1 MRYFV
6 LAFLL
11 LFTGCVNKNFTLK
24 DLSLSQNASNYLANS
39 QNGSNN
45 SNSGDNIDPQALR
58 ESLKE
63 SYLKAWYSPWQD
75 MEVKRNKKEVF
86 WILKEMNRSTGYG
99 EDLKPNAKAFNDALI
114 KSMDIVHYPSAKIK
128 AVVVRDSD
136 VRAVPTNK
144 PYYRSQ
150 KGYPFDRYQNSLIF
164 QGTPVL
170 ITHFNTDK
178 TYAHIQS
185 SFVYGWIKVSDLAY
199 MRDKD
204 IKFLTQLKNYVMPIR
219 DKIPLYT
226 EYGNFYTQ
234 ARVGE
239 LFPIIP
245 KDQNPPKREKQGE
258 QKKQKKQEKES
269 LKVYG
274 FLKDSQGYATLQSVI
289 LNEKDFFVFPKAFNG
304 ENMAYFINTMLGQKY
319 GWGGTLGN
327 RDCSAFTRDS
337 FANFGILLPRNS
349 YAQSRYANNYVDLS
363 SMKAKEKEDYILK
376 NATPFGTLLY
386 LKGHIM
392 LYLGERDHQAIVAHS
407 IWSLQTQKH
416 FKTLIHNIGGVVIT
430 SLWLAREHN
439 GAFSKKKLLIDRVLG
454 MSDLKD
460 LMFKT
465 SSPLNA
471 N

>member
-1 MRYFV
+1 MRYFLV
-6 LAFLL
+6 VFLF
-11 LFTGCVNKNFTLK
+11 LFVGCMKKDFTLK
-24 DLSLSQNASNYLANS
+24 DLSLPQEASSYLASS
-39 QNGSNN
+39 QNGSHNN
-45 SNSGDNIDPQALR
+45 QSIDPQALR
-58 ESLKE
+58 ENLKE
-63 SYLKAWYSPWQD
+63 SYLKAWYSPWLD
-75 MEVKRNKKEVF
+75 MKVKSNKKEVF
-86 WILKEMNRSTGYG
+86 WILKEMNKSTGYG
-99 EDLKPNAKAFNDALI
+99 EDLKPNAKAFNDELI
-114 KSMDIVHYPSAKIK
+114 KSMDVERYPSAKIR

-144 PYYRSQ
+144 PFYLSP

-170 ITHFNTDK
+170 VTHFNTDK

-204 IKFLTQLKNYVMPIR
+204 IELLTHLKDYVMPIK

-226 EYGNFYTQ
+226 DYGGFYTN

-239 LFPIIP
+239 LFALIP
-245 KDQNPPKREKQGE
+245 QSQNASQNP
-258 QKKQKKQEKES
+258 QKKE
-269 LKVYG
+269 LKAYG
-274 FLKDSQGYATLQSVI
+274 FLRDAKGYAILQSVI
-289 LNEKDFFVFPKAFNG
+289 LEEKDFFVFPKAFNS
-304 ENMAYFINTMLGQKY
+304 ENMAYFIDTMLGQKY
-319 GWGGTLGN
+319 GWGGLLGN

-376 NATPFGTLLY
+376 NATPFGTLIY

-392 LYLGERDHQAIVAHS
+392 LYLGAYNHQAIVAHS
-407 IWSLQTQKH
+407 IWSVQTQKH
-416 FKTLIHNIGGVVIT
+416 FKTLSHKIGGVVIT
-430 SLWLAREHN
+430 SLWLAEEHN

-460 LMFKT
+460 FVNKT

>member
-1 MRYFV
+1 MRYFLV
-6 LAFLL
+6 VFLF
-11 LFTGCVNKNFTLK
+11 LFVGCTKKDFTLK
-24 DLSLSQNASNYLANS
+24 DLSLPQEASSYLASS
-39 QNGSNN
+39 QNGSN
-45 SNSGDNIDPQALR
+45 NIDPQALR
-58 ESLKE
+58 EKLKE
-63 SYLKAWYSPWQD
+63 SYLKAWYSPWLD
-75 MEVKRNKKEVF
+75 MKVKSNKKEVF
-86 WILKEMNRSTGYG
+86 WILKEMNKSTGYG
-99 EDLKPNAKAFNDALI
+99 EDLKPNAKAFNDGLI
-114 KSMDIVHYPSAKIK
+114 KSMDIAHYPSAKIK

-144 PYYRSQ
+144 PYYLSQ

-170 ITHFNTDK
+170 ITHFNLDK

-185 SFVYGWIKVSDLAY
+185 SFVYGWIKVSNLAY

-204 IKFLTQLKNYVMPIR
+204 IELLTKLKNYVMPIK

-226 EYGNFYTQ
+226 DYGGFYTN

-239 LFPIIP
+239 LFALIP
-245 KDQNPPKREKQGE
+245 QSQKTPQKS
-258 QKKQKKQEKES
+258 QKKE
-269 LKVYG
+269 LKAYG
-274 FLKDSQGYATLQSVI
+274 FLRDAKGYATLQSVI
-289 LNEKDFFVFPKAFNG
+289 LEEKDFFVFPKAFNS
-304 ENMAYFINTMLGQKY
+304 ENMAYFIDTMLGQKY
-319 GWGGTLGN
+319 GWGGLLGN

-376 NATPFGTLLY
+376 NATPFGTLIY

-392 LYLGERDHQAIVAHS
+392 LYLGTHNHQAIVAHS
-407 IWSLQTQKH
+407 IWSVQTQKH
-416 FKTLIHNIGGVVIT
+416 FKTLSHKIGGVVIT
-430 SLWLAREHN
+430 SLWLAEEHN

-460 LMFKT
+460 FVNKT

>member
-1 MRYFV
+1 MRYFLV
-6 LAFLL
+6 VFLF
-11 LFTGCVNKNFTLK
+11 LFVGCMKKDFTLK
-24 DLSLSQNASNYLANS
+24 DLSLPQEASSYLASS

-45 SNSGDNIDPQALR
+45 NQSIDPQALR
-58 ESLKE
+58 ENLKE
-63 SYLKAWYSPWQD
+63 SYLKAWYSPWLD
-75 MEVKRNKKEVF
+75 AKVKSNKKEVF
-86 WILKEMNRSTGYG
+86 WILKEMNKSTGYG
-99 EDLKPNAKAFNDALI
+99 EDLKPNAKAFNDELI
-114 KSMDIVHYPSAKIK
+114 KSMDIEHYPSAKIR

-144 PYYRSQ
+144 PFYLSP

-170 ITHFNTDK
+170 ITHFNLDK

-199 MRDKD
+199 MHDKD
-204 IKFLTQLKNYVMPIR
+204 IELLTKLKNYVMPIK

-226 EYGNFYTQ
+226 DYGDFYTD

-239 LFPIIP
+239 LFALIP
-245 KDQNPPKREKQGE
+245 QSQNTPQKP
-258 QKKQKKQEKES
+258 QKKE
-269 LKVYG
+269 LKAYS
-274 FLKDSQGYATLQSVI
+274 FLRDAKGYATLQSVI
-289 LNEKDFFVFPKAFNG
+289 LDEKDFFVFPKAFNS
-304 ENMAYFINTMLGQKY
+304 ENMAYFIDTMLGQKY
-319 GWGGTLGN
+319 GWGGLLGN

-363 SMKAKEKEDYILK
+363 SMKAKEKEDYIIK
-376 NATPFGTLLY
+376 NATPFGTLIY

-392 LYLGERDHQAIVAHS
+392 LYLGTHNHQAIVAHS
-407 IWSLQTQKH
+407 IWSVQTQKH
-416 FKTLIHNIGGVVIT
+416 FKTLSHKIGGVVIT
-430 SLWLAREHN
+430 SLWLAEEHN

-460 LMFKT
+460 FVHKT

>member
-1 MRYFV
+1 MRYFLIV
-6 LAFLL
+6 FLF
-11 LFTGCVNKNFTLK
+11 LFVGCMKKDFTLK
-24 DLSLSQNASNYLANS
+24 DLSLPQEASSYLANS
-39 QNGSNN
+39 QNDSHNN
-45 SNSGDNIDPQALR
+45 QNIDPQALR
-58 ESLKE
+58 ENLKE
-63 SYLKAWYSPWQD
+63 SYLKAWYSPWLD
-75 MEVKRNKKEVF
+75 AKIKSNKKEVF
-86 WILKEMNRSTGYG
+86 WILKEMNKSTGYG
-99 EDLKPNAKAFNDALI
+99 EDLKPNAKAFNDELI
-114 KSMDIVHYPSAKIK
+114 KSMDIEHYPSAKIK

-144 PYYRSQ
+144 PYYLSQ

-170 ITHFNTDK
+170 ITHFNLDK

-204 IKFLTQLKNYVMPIR
+204 IELLTKLKNYVMPIK

-226 EYGNFYTQ
+226 DYGDFYTN

-239 LFPIIP
+239 LFALIP
-245 KDQNPPKREKQGE
+245 QSQNASQNP
-258 QKKQKKQEKES
+258 QKKE
-269 LKVYG
+269 LKAYG
-274 FLKDSQGYATLQSVI
+274 FLRDAKGYAALQSVI
-289 LNEKDFFVFPKAFNG
+289 LDEKDFFVFPKAFNS
-304 ENMAYFINTMLGQKY
+304 ENMAYFIDTMLGQKY
-319 GWGGTLGN
+319 GWGGLLGN

-376 NATPFGTLLY
+376 NATPFGTLIY

-392 LYLGERDHQAIVAHS
+392 LYLGAYNHQAIVAHS
-407 IWSLQTQKH
+407 IWSVQTQKH
-416 FKTLIHNIGGVVIT
+416 FKTLSHKIGGVVIT
-430 SLWLAREHN
+430 SLWLAEEHN

-460 LMFKT
+460 FVNKT

>member
-1 MRYFV
+1 M
-6 LAFLL
+6 
-11 LFTGCVNKNFTLK
+11 KKDFTLK
-24 DLSLSQNASNYLANS
+24 DLSLPQEASSYLASSQNSS
-39 QNGSNN
+39 HNN
-45 SNSGDNIDPQALR
+45 SIDPQALR
-58 ESLKE
+58 ENLKE
-63 SYLKAWYSPWQD
+63 SYLKAWYSPWLD
-75 MEVKRNKKEVF
+75 AKVKSNKKEVF
-86 WILKEMNRSTGYG
+86 WILKEMNKSTGYG
-99 EDLKPNAKAFNDALI
+99 EDLKPNAKAFNDELI
-114 KSMDIVHYPSAKIK
+114 KSMDIEHYPSAKIK

-144 PYYRSQ
+144 PYYLSQ

-204 IKFLTQLKNYVMPIR
+204 IELLTKIKNYVMPIK

-226 EYGNFYTQ
+226 DYGDFYTD

-239 LFPIIP
+239 LFALIP
-245 KDQNPPKREKQGE
+245 QSQNASQNP
-258 QKKQKKQEKES
+258 QKKE
-269 LKVYG
+269 LKAYG
-274 FLKDSQGYATLQSVI
+274 FLRDAKGYATLQSVI
-289 LNEKDFFVFPKAFNG
+289 LNEKDFFVFPKAFTS
-304 ENMAYFINTMLGQKY
+304 ENMAYFIDTMLGQKY
-319 GWGGTLGN
+319 GWGGLLGN

-363 SMKAKEKEDYILK
+363 SMKAKEKEDYIIK
-376 NATPFGTLLY
+376 NATPFGTLIY

-392 LYLGERDHQAIVAHS
+392 LYLGAYNHQAIVAHS
-407 IWSLQTQKH
+407 IWSVQTQKH
-416 FKTLIHNIGGVVIT
+416 FKTLSHKIGGVVIT
-430 SLWLAREHN
+430 SLWLAEEHN

-460 LMFKT
+460 FVHKT

>member
-1 MRYFV
+1 MRYFLV
-6 LAFLL
+6 VFLF
-11 LFTGCVNKNFTLK
+11 LFVGCMKKDFTLK
-24 DLSLSQNASNYLANS
+24 DLSLPQEASSYLASS
-39 QNGSNN
+39 QNGNHNN
-45 SNSGDNIDPQALR
+45 QSIDPQALR
-58 ESLKE
+58 ENLKE
-63 SYLKAWYSPWQD
+63 SYLKAWYSPWLD
-75 MEVKRNKKEVF
+75 AKVKSNKKEVF
-86 WILKEMNRSTGYG
+86 WILKEMNKSTGYG
-99 EDLKPNAKAFNDALI
+99 EDLKPNAKAFNDELI
-114 KSMDIVHYPSAKIK
+114 KSMDIAHYPSAKIK

-144 PYYRSQ
+144 PYYLSP

-170 ITHFNTDK
+170 ITHFNLDK

-199 MRDKD
+199 MRDKE
-204 IKFLTQLKNYVMPIR
+204 IELLTKLKNYVMPIR

-226 EYGNFYTQ
+226 DYGDFYTN

-239 LFPIIP
+239 LFALIP
-245 KDQNPPKREKQGE
+245 QSQNASQKP
-258 QKKQKKQEKES
+258 QKKE
-269 LKVYG
+269 LKAYG
-274 FLKDSQGYATLQSVI
+274 FLRDAKGYAALQSVI
-289 LNEKDFFVFPKAFNG
+289 LDEKDFFVFPKAFNS
-304 ENMAYFINTMLGQKY
+304 ENMAYFIDTMLGQKY
-319 GWGGTLGN
+319 GWGGLLGN

-376 NATPFGTLLY
+376 NATPFGTLIY

-392 LYLGERDHQAIVAHS
+392 LYLGERNHQAIVAHS
-407 IWSLQTQKH
+407 IWSVQTQKH
-416 FKTLIHNIGGVVIT
+416 FKTLSHKIGGVVIT
-430 SLWLAREHN
+430 SLWLAEEHN

-460 LMFKT
+460 FANKT

>member
-1 MRYFV
+1 MRYFLV
-6 LAFLL
+6 VFLF
-11 LFTGCVNKNFTLK
+11 LFVGCTKKDFTLK
-24 DLSLSQNASNYLANS
+24 DLSLPQEASSYLASS
-39 QNGSNN
+39 QNGSHNN
-45 SNSGDNIDPQALR
+45 QSIDPQALR
-58 ESLKE
+58 ENLKE
-63 SYLKAWYSPWQD
+63 SYLKAWYSPWLD
-75 MEVKRNKKEVF
+75 AKVKSNKKEVF
-86 WILKEMNRSTGYG
+86 WILKEMNKSTGYG
-99 EDLKPNAKAFNDALI
+99 EDLKPNAKAFNDELI
-114 KSMDIVHYPSAKIK
+114 KSMDIERYPSAKIK

-144 PYYRSQ
+144 PYYLSP

-164 QGTPVL
+164 QGTPIL
-170 ITHFNTDK
+170 ITHFNLDK

-204 IKFLTQLKNYVMPIR
+204 IELLTHLKNYVMPIK

-226 EYGNFYTQ
+226 EYGDFYTN

-239 LFPIIP
+239 LFALIP
-245 KDQNPPKREKQGE
+245 QSQNASQNP
-258 QKKQKKQEKES
+258 QKKE
-269 LKVYG
+269 LKAYG
-274 FLKDSQGYATLQSVI
+274 FLRDAKGYADLQSVI
-289 LNEKDFFVFPKAFNG
+289 LEEKDFFVFPKAFNS
-304 ENMAYFINTMLGQKY
+304 ENMAYFIDTMLGQKY
-319 GWGGTLGN
+319 GWGGLLGN

-376 NATPFGTLLY
+376 NATPFGTLIY

-392 LYLGERDHQAIVAHS
+392 LYLGAYNHQAIVAHS
-407 IWSLQTQKH
+407 IWSVQTQKH
-416 FKTLIHNIGGVVIT
+416 FKTLSHKIGGVVIT
-430 SLWLAREHN
+430 SLWLAEEHN

-460 LMFKT
+460 FAHKT

>member
-1 MRYFV
+1 MRYFLIV
-6 LAFLL
+6 FLF
-11 LFTGCVNKNFTLK
+11 LFVGCMKKDFTLK
-24 DLSLSQNASNYLANS
+24 DLSLPQEASSYLASS
-39 QNGSNN
+39 QNGSHNN
-45 SNSGDNIDPQALR
+45 QSIDPQALR
-58 ESLKE
+58 ENLKE
-63 SYLKAWYSPWQD
+63 SYLKAWYSPWLD
-75 MEVKRNKKEVF
+75 AKIKNNKKEVF
-86 WILKEMNRSTGYG
+86 WILKEMNKSTGYG
-99 EDLKPNAKAFNDALI
+99 EDLKPNAKAFNDELI
-114 KSMDIVHYPSAKIK
+114 KSMDIEHYPSAKIK

-136 VRAVPTNK
+136 IRAVPTNK
-144 PYYRSQ
+144 PYYLSP

-170 ITHFNTDK
+170 ITHFNIDK

-204 IKFLTQLKNYVMPIR
+204 IELLTHLKNYVMPIK

-226 EYGNFYTQ
+226 DYGGFYTN

-239 LFPIIP
+239 LFALIP
-245 KDQNPPKREKQGE
+245 QSQNASQKP
-258 QKKQKKQEKES
+258 QKKE
-269 LKVYG
+269 LKAYG
-274 FLKDSQGYATLQSVI
+274 FLRDAKGYAILQSVI
-289 LNEKDFFVFPKAFNG
+289 LEEKDFFVFPKAFNS
-304 ENMAYFINTMLGQKY
+304 ENMAYFIDTMLGQKY
-319 GWGGTLGN
+319 GWGGLLGN

-376 NATPFGTLLY
+376 NATPFGTLIY

-392 LYLGERDHQAIVAHS
+392 LYLGAHNHQAIVAHS
-407 IWSLQTQKH
+407 IWSVQTQKH
-416 FKTLIHNIGGVVIT
+416 FKTLSHKIGGVVIT
-430 SLWLAREHN
+430 SLWLAEEHN

-460 LMFKT
+460 LVNKT

>member
-1 MRYFV
+1 MRYFLV
-6 LAFLL
+6 VFLF
-11 LFTGCVNKNFTLK
+11 LFVGCMKKDFTLK
-24 DLSLSQNASNYLANS
+24 DLSLPQEASSYLASS
-39 QNGSNN
+39 QNGSHNN
-45 SNSGDNIDPQALR
+45 QSIDPQALR
-58 ESLKE
+58 ENLKE
-63 SYLKAWYSPWQD
+63 SYLKAWYSPWLD
-75 MEVKRNKKEVF
+75 AKVKSNKKEVF
-86 WILKEMNRSTGYG
+86 WILKEMNKSTGYG
-99 EDLKPNAKAFNDALI
+99 EDLKPNAKAFNDELI
-114 KSMDIVHYPSAKIK
+114 KSMDIERYPSAKIK
-128 AVVVRDSD
+128 AVVVRNSD

-144 PYYRSQ
+144 PYYLSQ

-199 MRDKD
+199 MHDKD
-204 IKFLTQLKNYVMPIR
+204 IELLTKIKNYVMPIK

-226 EYGNFYTQ
+226 DYGDFYTD

-239 LFPIIP
+239 LFALIP
-245 KDQNPPKREKQGE
+245 QSQNASQNP
-258 QKKQKKQEKES
+258 QKKE
-269 LKVYG
+269 LKAYG
-274 FLKDSQGYATLQSVI
+274 FLKDAKGYATLQSVI
-289 LNEKDFFVFPKAFNG
+289 LNEKDFFVFPKAFTS
-304 ENMAYFINTMLGQKY
+304 ENMAYFIDTMLGQKY
-319 GWGGTLGN
+319 GWGGLLGN

-376 NATPFGTLLY
+376 NATPFGTLIY

-392 LYLGERDHQAIVAHS
+392 LYLGERNHQAIVAHS
-407 IWSLQTQKH
+407 IWSVQTQKH
-416 FKTLIHNIGGVVIT
+416 FKTLSHKIGGVVIT
-430 SLWLAREHN
+430 SLWLAEEHN
-439 GAFSKKKLLIDRVLG
+439 GVFSKKKLLIDRVLG

-460 LMFKT
+460 FVHKT

>member
-1 MRYFV
+1 M
-6 LAFLL
+6 
-11 LFTGCVNKNFTLK
+11 KKDFTLK
-24 DLSLSQNASNYLANS
+24 DLSLPQEASSYLAS
-39 QNGSNN
+39 PQNGSN
-45 SNSGDNIDPQALR
+45 NIDPQALR
-58 ESLKE
+58 EKLKE
-63 SYLKAWYSPWQD
+63 SYLKAWYSPWLD
-75 MEVKRNKKEVF
+75 MKVKSNKKEVF
-86 WILKEMNRSTGYG
+86 WILKEMNKSTGYG
-99 EDLKPNAKAFNDALI
+99 EDLKPNAKAFNDELI
-114 KSMDIVHYPSAKIK
+114 KSMDIEHYPSVKIK
-128 AVVVRDSD
+128 AVVARDSD

-144 PYYRSQ
+144 PFYLSP

-204 IKFLTQLKNYVMPIR
+204 IELLTHLKDYVMPIK

-226 EYGNFYTQ
+226 DYGGFYTN

-239 LFPIIP
+239 LFALIP
-245 KDQNPPKREKQGE
+245 QSQTTPQKPPK
-258 QKKQKKQEKES
+258 KE
-269 LKVYG
+269 LKAYG
-274 FLKDSQGYATLQSVI
+274 FLRDSKGYATLQSVI
-289 LNEKDFFVFPKAFNG
+289 LEEKDFFVFPKAFNS
-304 ENMAYFINTMLGQKY
+304 ENTAYFIDTMLGQKY
-319 GWGGTLGN
+319 GWGGLLGN

-363 SMKAKEKEDYILK
+363 PMKAKEKEDYILK
-376 NATPFGTLLY
+376 NATPFGTLIY

-392 LYLGERDHQAIVAHS
+392 LYLGAYNHQAIVAHS
-407 IWSLQTQKH
+407 IWSVQTQKH
-416 FKTLIHNIGGVVIT
+416 FKTLSHKIGGVVIT
-430 SLWLAREHN
+430 SLWLAEEHN

-460 LMFKT
+460 FVNKT

>member
-1 MRYFV
+1 MRYFLV
-6 LAFLL
+6 VFLF
-11 LFTGCVNKNFTLK
+11 LFVGCMKKDFTLK
-24 DLSLSQNASNYLANS
+24 DLSLPQEASSYLASS

-45 SNSGDNIDPQALR
+45 NQSIDPQALR
-58 ESLKE
+58 ENLKE
-63 SYLKAWYSPWQD
+63 SYLKAWYSPWLD
-75 MEVKRNKKEVF
+75 AKVKSNKKEVF
-86 WILKEMNRSTGYG
+86 WILKEMNKSTGYG
-99 EDLKPNAKAFNDALI
+99 EDLKPNAKAFNDELI
-114 KSMDIVHYPSAKIK
+114 KSMDIERYPSAKIR

-144 PYYRSQ
+144 PFYLSP

-170 ITHFNTDK
+170 VTHFNIDK

-199 MRDKD
+199 MHDKD
-204 IKFLTQLKNYVMPIR
+204 IELLTHLKDYVMPIK

-226 EYGNFYTQ
+226 DYGGFYTN

-239 LFPIIP
+239 LFALIP
-245 KDQNPPKREKQGE
+245 QSQKTPQKP
-258 QKKQKKQEKES
+258 QKKE
-269 LKVYG
+269 LKAYG
-274 FLKDSQGYATLQSVI
+274 FLRDAKGYAALQSVI
-289 LNEKDFFVFPKAFNG
+289 LDEKDFFVFPKAFTS
-304 ENMAYFINTMLGQKY
+304 ENMAYFIDTMLGQKY
-319 GWGGTLGN
+319 GWGGLLGN

-376 NATPFGTLLY
+376 NATPFGTLIY
-386 LKGHIM
+386 LKGHVM
-392 LYLGERDHQAIVAHS
+392 LYLGAHNHQAIVAHS
-407 IWSLQTQKH
+407 IWSVQTQKH
-416 FKTLIHNIGGVVIT
+416 FKTLSHKIGGVVIT
-430 SLWLAREHN
+430 SLWLAEEHN

-460 LMFKT
+460 FVNKT

>member
-1 MRYFV
+1 MFLFV
-6 LAFLL
+6 
-11 LFTGCVNKNFTLK
+11 GCMKKDFTLK
-24 DLSLSQNASNYLANS
+24 DLSLPQEASSYLASSQNDSH
-39 QNGSNN
+39 NN
-45 SNSGDNIDPQALR
+45 QSIDPQALR
-58 ESLKE
+58 ENLKE
-63 SYLKAWYSPWQD
+63 SYLKAWYSPWLD
-75 MEVKRNKKEVF
+75 AKVKSNKKEVF
-86 WILKEMNRSTGYG
+86 WILKEMNKSTGYG
-99 EDLKPNAKAFNDALI
+99 EDLKPNAKAFNDELI
-114 KSMDIVHYPSAKIK
+114 KSMDIEHYPSAKIK

-144 PYYRSQ
+144 PYYLSQ

-170 ITHFNTDK
+170 VTHFNLDK

-204 IKFLTQLKNYVMPIR
+204 IELLTKLKNYVMPIK

-226 EYGNFYTQ
+226 DYGDFYTD

-239 LFPIIP
+239 LFALIP
-245 KDQNPPKREKQGE
+245 QSQNASQNP
-258 QKKQKKQEKES
+258 QKKE
-269 LKVYG
+269 LKAYG
-274 FLKDSQGYATLQSVI
+274 FLRDAKGYAALQSVT
-289 LNEKDFFVFPKAFNG
+289 LDEKDFFVFPKAFNS
-304 ENMAYFINTMLGQKY
+304 ENMAYFIDTMLGQKY
-319 GWGGTLGN
+319 GWGGLLGN

-363 SMKAKEKEDYILK
+363 PMKAKEKEDYILK
-376 NATPFGTLLY
+376 NATPFGTLIY

-392 LYLGERDHQAIVAHS
+392 LYLGAYNHQAIVAHS
-407 IWSLQTQKH
+407 IWSVQTQKH
-416 FKTLIHNIGGVVIT
+416 FKTLSHKIGGVVIT
-430 SLWLAREHN
+430 SLWLAEEHN

-460 LMFKT
+460 FVNKT

>member
-1 MRYFV
+1 MRYFLV
-6 LAFLL
+6 VFLF
-11 LFTGCVNKNFTLK
+11 LFVGCMKKDFTLK
-24 DLSLSQNASNYLANS
+24 DLSLPQEASSYLASS
-39 QNGSNN
+39 QNGSHNN
-45 SNSGDNIDPQALR
+45 QSIDPQALR
-58 ESLKE
+58 ENLKE
-63 SYLKAWYSPWQD
+63 SYLKAWYSPWLD
-75 MEVKRNKKEVF
+75 AKVKSNKKEVF
-86 WILKEMNRSTGYG
+86 WILKEMNKSTGYG
-99 EDLKPNAKAFNDALI
+99 EDLKPNAKAFNDELI
-114 KSMDIVHYPSAKIK
+114 KSMDIAHYPSAKIK

-144 PYYRSQ
+144 PYYLSQ

-170 ITHFNTDK
+170 ITHFNLDK

-204 IKFLTQLKNYVMPIR
+204 IELLTKLKNYVMPIK

-226 EYGNFYTQ
+226 DYGDFYTN

-239 LFPIIP
+239 LFALIP
-245 KDQNPPKREKQGE
+245 QSQNASQKP
-258 QKKQKKQEKES
+258 QKKE
-269 LKVYG
+269 LKAYG
-274 FLKDSQGYATLQSVI
+274 FLRDAKGYAALQSVI
-289 LNEKDFFVFPKAFNG
+289 LDEKDFFVFPKAFTS
-304 ENMAYFINTMLGQKY
+304 ENMAYFIDTMLGQKY
-319 GWGGTLGN
+319 GWGGLLGN

-376 NATPFGTLLY
+376 NATPFGTLIY

-392 LYLGERDHQAIVAHS
+392 LYLGERNHQAIVAHS
-407 IWSLQTQKH
+407 IWSVQTQKH
-416 FKTLIHNIGGVVIT
+416 FKTLSHKIGGVVIT
-430 SLWLAREHN
+430 SLWLAEEHN
-439 GAFSKKKLLIDRVLG
+439 EAFSKKKLLIDRVLG

-460 LMFKT
+460 FVHKT

>member
-1 MRYFV
+1 MRYFLV
-6 LAFLL
+6 VFL
-11 LFTGCVNKNFTLK
+11 FFFVGCTKKDFTLK
-24 DLSLSQNASNYLANS
+24 DLSLPQEASSYLASS

-45 SNSGDNIDPQALR
+45 NQSIDPQALK
-58 ESLKE
+58 EKLKE
-63 SYLKAWYSPWQD
+63 GYLKAWYSPWLD
-75 MEVKRNKKEVF
+75 MEVKNNKKEVF
-86 WILKEMNRSTGYG
+86 WILKEMNKSTGYG
-99 EDLKPNAKAFNDALI
+99 EDLKPNAKALNDELI
-114 KSMDIVHYPSAKIK
+114 KSMDIKHYPSVKIK

-136 VRAVPTNK
+136 VRAAPTDK

-199 MRDKD
+199 MHDKD
-204 IKFLTQLKNYVMPIR
+204 IELLTHLKDYVMSIK

-226 EYGNFYTQ
+226 DYGNFYTN

-239 LFPIIP
+239 LFALIP
-245 KDQNPPKREKQGE
+245 QSQKIPEKPPK
-258 QKKQKKQEKES
+258 KE
-269 LKVYG
+269 LKAYG
-274 FLKDSQGYATLQSVI
+274 FLRDAKGYATLQSVI
-289 LNEKDFFVFPKAFNG
+289 LEEKDFFVFPKAFTS

-319 GWGGTLGN
+319 GWGGLLGN

-337 FANFGILLPRNS
+337 FANFGILIPRNS

-392 LYLGERDHQAIVAHS
+392 LYLGERNHQAIVAHS

-430 SLWLAREHN
+430 SLWLAKEHN

-460 LMFKT
+460 FMLKT

>member
-1 MRYFV
+1 MRYFLV
-6 LAFLL
+6 VFLF
-11 LFTGCVNKNFTLK
+11 LFVGCTKKDFTLK
-24 DLSLSQNASNYLANS
+24 DLSLPQEASSYLASS
-39 QNGSNN
+39 QNGSHNN
-45 SNSGDNIDPQALR
+45 QSIDPQALR
-58 ESLKE
+58 ENLKE
-63 SYLKAWYSPWQD
+63 SYLKAWYSPWLD
-75 MEVKRNKKEVF
+75 AKVKSNKKEVF
-86 WILKEMNRSTGYG
+86 WILKEMNKSTGYG

-114 KSMDIVHYPSAKIK
+114 KSMDIEHYPSAKIK

-144 PYYRSQ
+144 PFYLSP

-170 ITHFNTDK
+170 ITHFNLDK

-204 IKFLTQLKNYVMPIR
+204 IELLTHLKNYVMPIK

-226 EYGNFYTQ
+226 DYGGFYTN

-239 LFPIIP
+239 LFALIP
-245 KDQNPPKREKQGE
+245 QSQNTSQKP
-258 QKKQKKQEKES
+258 QKKE
-269 LKVYG
+269 LKAYG
-274 FLKDSQGYATLQSVI
+274 FLRDAKGYADLQSVI
-289 LNEKDFFVFPKAFNG
+289 LDEKDFFVFPKAFNS
-304 ENMAYFINTMLGQKY
+304 ENMAYFIDTMLGQKY
-319 GWGGTLGN
+319 GWGGLLGN

-376 NATPFGTLLY
+376 SATPFGTLIY

-392 LYLGERDHQAIVAHS
+392 LYLGTHNHQAIVAHS
-407 IWSLQTQKH
+407 IWSVQTQKH
-416 FKTLIHNIGGVVIT
+416 FKTLSHKIGGVVIT
-430 SLWLAREHN
+430 SLWLAEEHN

-460 LMFKT
+460 FVNKT

>member
-1 MRYFV
+1 MRYFLV
-6 LAFLL
+6 VFLF
-11 LFTGCVNKNFTLK
+11 LFVGCMKKDFTLK
-24 DLSLSQNASNYLANS
+24 DLSLPQEASSYLASS
-39 QNGSNN
+39 QNGSHNN
-45 SNSGDNIDPQALR
+45 QSIDPQALR
-58 ESLKE
+58 ENLKE
-63 SYLKAWYSPWQD
+63 SYLKAWYSPWLD
-75 MEVKRNKKEVF
+75 AKVKSNKKEVF
-86 WILKEMNRSTGYG
+86 WILKEMNKSTGYG
-99 EDLKPNAKAFNDALI
+99 EDLKPNAKAFNDELI
-114 KSMDIVHYPSAKIK
+114 KSMDIERYPSAKIK

-144 PYYRSQ
+144 PYYLSP

-204 IKFLTQLKNYVMPIR
+204 IELLTKIKNYVMPIK

-226 EYGNFYTQ
+226 DYGDFYTD

-239 LFPIIP
+239 LFALIP
-245 KDQNPPKREKQGE
+245 QSQNASQNP
-258 QKKQKKQEKES
+258 QKKE
-269 LKVYG
+269 LKAYG
-274 FLKDSQGYATLQSVI
+274 FLRDAKGYATLQSVI
-289 LNEKDFFVFPKAFNG
+289 LDEKDFFVFPKAFTS
-304 ENMAYFINTMLGQKY
+304 ENMAYFIDTMLGQKY
-319 GWGGTLGN
+319 GWGGLLGN

-363 SMKAKEKEDYILK
+363 SMKAKEKEDYIIK
-376 NATPFGTLLY
+376 NATPFGTLIY

-392 LYLGERDHQAIVAHS
+392 LYLGAYNHQAIVAHS
-407 IWSLQTQKH
+407 IWSVQTQKH
-416 FKTLIHNIGGVVIT
+416 FKTLSHKIGGVVIT
-430 SLWLAREHN
+430 SLWLAEEHN

-460 LMFKT
+460 FVHKT
-465 SSPLNA
+465 SSPLNT

>member
-1 MRYFV
+1 M
-6 LAFLL
+6 
-11 LFTGCVNKNFTLK
+11 KKDFTLK
-24 DLSLSQNASNYLANS
+24 DLSLPQEASSYLASSQNDSH
-39 QNGSNN
+39 NN
-45 SNSGDNIDPQALR
+45 QSIDPQALR
-58 ESLKE
+58 ENLKE
-63 SYLKAWYSPWQD
+63 SYLKAWYSPWLD
-75 MEVKRNKKEVF
+75 AKVKSNKKEVF
-86 WILKEMNRSTGYG
+86 WILKEMNKSTGYG
-99 EDLKPNAKAFNDALI
+99 EDLKPNAKAFNDELI
-114 KSMDIVHYPSAKIK
+114 KSMDIEHYPSAKIK

-144 PYYRSQ
+144 PYYLSQ

-170 ITHFNTDK
+170 VTHFNLDK

-204 IKFLTQLKNYVMPIR
+204 IELLTKLKNYVMPIK

-226 EYGNFYTQ
+226 DYGDFYTD

-239 LFPIIP
+239 LFALIP
-245 KDQNPPKREKQGE
+245 QSQNASQNP
-258 QKKQKKQEKES
+258 QKKE
-269 LKVYG
+269 LKAYG
-274 FLKDSQGYATLQSVI
+274 FLRDAKGYAALQSVT
-289 LNEKDFFVFPKAFNG
+289 LDEKDFFVFPKAFNS
-304 ENMAYFINTMLGQKY
+304 ENMAYFIDTMLGQKY
-319 GWGGTLGN
+319 GWGGLLGN

-363 SMKAKEKEDYILK
+363 PMKAKEKEDYILK
-376 NATPFGTLLY
+376 NATPFGTLIY

-392 LYLGERDHQAIVAHS
+392 LYLGAYNHQAIVAHS
-407 IWSLQTQKH
+407 IWSVQTQKH
-416 FKTLIHNIGGVVIT
+416 FKTLSHKIGGVVIT
-430 SLWLAREHN
+430 SLWLAEEHN

-460 LMFKT
+460 FVNKT

>member
-1 MRYFV
+1 MRYFLV
-6 LAFLL
+6 VFLF
-11 LFTGCVNKNFTLK
+11 LFVGCMKKDFTLK
-24 DLSLSQNASNYLANS
+24 DLSLPQEASSYLASS
-39 QNGSNN
+39 QNGSHNN
-45 SNSGDNIDPQALR
+45 QSIDPQALR
-58 ESLKE
+58 ENLKE
-63 SYLKAWYSPWQD
+63 SYLKAWYSPWLD
-75 MEVKRNKKEVF
+75 AKVKSNKKEVF
-86 WILKEMNRSTGYG
+86 WILKEMNKSTGYG
-99 EDLKPNAKAFNDALI
+99 EDLKPNAKAFNDELI
-114 KSMDIVHYPSAKIK
+114 KSMDIEHYPSAKIK

-144 PYYRSQ
+144 PFYLSP

-170 ITHFNTDK
+170 VTHFNTDK

-204 IKFLTQLKNYVMPIR
+204 IELLTKLKNYVMPIK

-226 EYGNFYTQ
+226 DYGGFYTN

-239 LFPIIP
+239 LFALIP
-245 KDQNPPKREKQGE
+245 QSQNASQKP
-258 QKKQKKQEKES
+258 QKKE
-269 LKVYG
+269 LKAYG
-274 FLKDSQGYATLQSVI
+274 FLRDAKGYAALQSVI
-289 LNEKDFFVFPKAFNG
+289 LDEKDFFVFPKAFNS
-304 ENMAYFINTMLGQKY
+304 ENMAYFIDTMLGQKY
-319 GWGGTLGN
+319 GWGGLLGN

-376 NATPFGTLLY
+376 NATPFGTLIY

-392 LYLGERDHQAIVAHS
+392 LYLGAYNHQAIVAHS
-407 IWSLQTQKH
+407 IWSVQTQKH
-416 FKTLIHNIGGVVIT
+416 FKTLSHKIGGVVIT
-430 SLWLAREHN
+430 SLWLAEEHN

-460 LMFKT
+460 FVHKT

>member
-1 MRYFV
+1 M
-6 LAFLL
+6 
-11 LFTGCVNKNFTLK
+11 KKDFTLK
-24 DLSLSQNASNYLANS
+24 DLSLPQEASSYLASS

-45 SNSGDNIDPQALR
+45 NRSIDPQALR
-58 ESLKE
+58 EKLKE
-63 SYLKAWYSPWQD
+63 SYLKAWYSPWLD
-75 MEVKRNKKEVF
+75 MKVKSNKKEVF
-86 WILKEMNRSTGYG
+86 WILKEMNKSTGYG
-99 EDLKPNAKAFNDALI
+99 EDLKPNAKAFNDELI
-114 KSMDIVHYPSAKIK
+114 KSMDIEHYPSAKIK
-128 AVVVRDSD
+128 AVVARDSD

-144 PYYRSQ
+144 PFYLSP

-199 MRDKD
+199 MHDKD
-204 IKFLTQLKNYVMPIR
+204 IELLTKLKDYVMPIK

-226 EYGNFYTQ
+226 DYGDFYTS

-239 LFPIIP
+239 LFALIP
-245 KDQNPPKREKQGE
+245 QSQNTPQNPPK
-258 QKKQKKQEKES
+258 KE
-269 LKVYG
+269 LKAYG
-274 FLKDSQGYATLQSVI
+274 FLRDSKGYATLQSVI
-289 LNEKDFFVFPKAFNG
+289 LNEKDFFVFPKAFTS
-304 ENMAYFINTMLGQKY
+304 ENMAYFIDTMLGQKY
-319 GWGGTLGN
+319 GWGGLLGN

-349 YAQSRYANNYVDLS
+349 YAQSRYANNYVDLN

-376 NATPFGTLLY
+376 NATPFGTLIY

-392 LYLGERDHQAIVAHS
+392 LYLGAYNHQAIVAHS
-407 IWSLQTQKH
+407 IWSVQTQKH
-416 FKTLIHNIGGVVIT
+416 FKTLSHKIGGVVIT
-430 SLWLAREHN
+430 SLWLAEEHN

-460 LMFKT
+460 FVHKT

>member
-1 MRYFV
+1 MRYFLV
-6 LAFLL
+6 VFLF
-11 LFTGCVNKNFTLK
+11 LFVGCMKKDFTLK
-24 DLSLSQNASNYLANS
+24 DLSLPQETSSYLANS
-39 QNGSNN
+39 QNGSHNN
-45 SNSGDNIDPQALR
+45 QSIDPQALR
-58 ESLKE
+58 ENLKE
-63 SYLKAWYSPWQD
+63 SYLKAWYSPWLD
-75 MEVKRNKKEVF
+75 MKVKSNKKEVF
-86 WILKEMNRSTGYG
+86 WILKEMNKSTGYG
-99 EDLKPNAKAFNDALI
+99 EDLKPNAKAFNDELI
-114 KSMDIVHYPSAKIK
+114 KSMDIEHYPSAKIK

-144 PYYRSQ
+144 PYYLSP

-170 ITHFNTDK
+170 ITHFNLDK

-204 IKFLTQLKNYVMPIR
+204 IELLTHLKNYVMPIK

-226 EYGNFYTQ
+226 NYGDFYTN

-239 LFPIIP
+239 LFALIP
-245 KDQNPPKREKQGE
+245 QSQKTPQKP
-258 QKKQKKQEKES
+258 QKKE
-269 LKVYG
+269 LKAYG
-274 FLKDSQGYATLQSVI
+274 FLRDAKGYADLQSVI
-289 LNEKDFFVFPKAFNG
+289 LDEKDFFVFPKAFNS
-304 ENMAYFINTMLGQKY
+304 ENMAYFIDTMLGQKY
-319 GWGGTLGN
+319 GWGGLLGN

-376 NATPFGTLLY
+376 NATPFGTLIY

-392 LYLGERDHQAIVAHS
+392 LYLGAYNHQAIVAHS
-407 IWSLQTQKH
+407 IWSVQTQKH
-416 FKTLIHNIGGVVIT
+416 FKTLSHKIGGVVIT
-430 SLWLAREHN
+430 SLWLAEEHN

-454 MSDLKD
+454 MSDLKN
-460 LMFKT
+460 FVNKT

>member
-1 MRYFV
+1 MRCFLVVFLFLFV
-6 LAFLL
+6 
-11 LFTGCVNKNFTLK
+11 GCMKKDFTLK
-24 DLSLSQNASNYLANS
+24 DLSLPQEASSYLASSQNDSH
-39 QNGSNN
+39 NN
-45 SNSGDNIDPQALR
+45 QSIDPQALR
-58 ESLKE
+58 ENLKE
-63 SYLKAWYSPWQD
+63 SYLKAWYSPWLD
-75 MEVKRNKKEVF
+75 AKIKSNKKEVF
-86 WILKEMNRSTGYG
+86 WILKEMNKSTGYG
-99 EDLKPNAKAFNDALI
+99 EDLKPNAKAFNDELI
-114 KSMDIVHYPSAKIK
+114 KSMDIEHYPSAKIK

-144 PYYRSQ
+144 PYYLSQ

-170 ITHFNTDK
+170 ITHFNLDK

-204 IKFLTQLKNYVMPIR
+204 IELLTKLKNYVMPIK

-226 EYGNFYTQ
+226 DYGDFYTN

-239 LFPIIP
+239 LFALIP
-245 KDQNPPKREKQGE
+245 QSQNASQNP
-258 QKKQKKQEKES
+258 QKKE
-269 LKVYG
+269 LKAYG
-274 FLKDSQGYATLQSVI
+274 FLRDAKGYAALQSVI
-289 LNEKDFFVFPKAFNG
+289 LNEKDFFVFPKAFNS
-304 ENMAYFINTMLGQKY
+304 ENMAYFIDTMLGQKY
-319 GWGGTLGN
+319 GWGGLLGN

-376 NATPFGTLLY
+376 NATPFGTLIY

-392 LYLGERDHQAIVAHS
+392 LYLGTYNHQAIVAHS
-407 IWSLQTQKH
+407 IWSVQTQKH
-416 FKTLIHNIGGVVIT
+416 FKTLSHKIGGVVIT
-430 SLWLAREHN
+430 SLWLAEEHN

-460 LMFKT
+460 FVNKT

>member
-1 MRYFV
+1 MRYFLV
-6 LAFLL
+6 VFLF
-11 LFTGCVNKNFTLK
+11 LFVGCTKKDFALK
-24 DLSLSQNASNYLANS
+24 DLSLPQEASSYLAS
-39 QNGSNN
+39 PQNGSNN
-45 SNSGDNIDPQALR
+45 NQSIDSQALR
-58 ESLKE
+58 ENLKE
-63 SYLKAWYSPWQD
+63 SYLKAWYSPWLD
-75 MEVKRNKKEVF
+75 AKVKSNKKEVF
-86 WILKEMNRSTGYG
+86 WILKEMNKSTGYG
-99 EDLKPNAKAFNDALI
+99 EDLKPNAKALNDELI
-114 KSMDIVHYPSAKIK
+114 KSMDIEHYPSVKIK
-128 AVVVRDSD
+128 AVVTRDSD

-144 PYYRSQ
+144 PFYLSP

-204 IKFLTQLKNYVMPIR
+204 IELLTHLKDYVMPIK

-226 EYGNFYTQ
+226 GYGDFYTN

-239 LFPIIP
+239 LFALIP
-245 KDQNPPKREKQGE
+245 QSQKTPEKSPK
-258 QKKQKKQEKES
+258 KE
-269 LKVYG
+269 LKAYG
-274 FLKDSQGYATLQSVI
+274 FLRDAKGYAALQSVI
-289 LNEKDFFVFPKAFNG
+289 LEEKDFFVFPKAFTS
-304 ENMAYFINTMLGQKY
+304 ENMAYFIDTMLGQKY
-319 GWGGTLGN
+319 GWGGLLGN

-376 NATPFGTLLY
+376 NATPFGTLIY

-392 LYLGERDHQAIVAHS
+392 LYLGAHNHQAIVAHS
-407 IWSLQTQKH
+407 IWSVQTQKH
-416 FKTLIHNIGGVVIT
+416 FKTLSHKIGGVVIT
-430 SLWLAREHN
+430 SLWLAEEHN

-460 LMFKT
+460 FVNKT
-465 SSPLNA
+465 SSPLKA

>member
-1 MRYFV
+1 MRYFLV
-6 LAFLL
+6 VFLF
-11 LFTGCVNKNFTLK
+11 LFVGCMKKDFTLK
-24 DLSLSQNASNYLANS
+24 DLSLPQEASSYLASS
-39 QNGSNN
+39 QNGSHNN
-45 SNSGDNIDPQALR
+45 QSIDPQALR
-58 ESLKE
+58 KNLKE
-63 SYLKAWYSPWQD
+63 SYLKAWYSPWLD
-75 MEVKRNKKEVF
+75 MKVKSNKKEVF
-86 WILKEMNRSTGYG
+86 WILKEMNKSTGYG
-99 EDLKPNAKAFNDALI
+99 EDLKPNAKAFNDELI
-114 KSMDIVHYPSAKIK
+114 KSMDIAHYPSAKIK

-144 PYYRSQ
+144 PYYLSP

-170 ITHFNTDK
+170 ITHFNLDK

-204 IKFLTQLKNYVMPIR
+204 IELLTKLKNYVMPIK

-226 EYGNFYTQ
+226 DYGDFYTD

-239 LFPIIP
+239 LFALIP
-245 KDQNPPKREKQGE
+245 QSQKTPQKP
-258 QKKQKKQEKES
+258 QKKE
-269 LKVYG
+269 LKAYG
-274 FLKDSQGYATLQSVI
+274 FLRDAKGYAALQSVI
-289 LNEKDFFVFPKAFNG
+289 LDEKDFFVFPKAFNS
-304 ENMAYFINTMLGQKY
+304 ENMAYFIDTMLGQKY
-319 GWGGTLGN
+319 GWGGLLGN

-363 SMKAKEKEDYILK
+363 SMRAKEKEDYILK
-376 NATPFGTLLY
+376 NATPFGTLIY

-392 LYLGERDHQAIVAHS
+392 LYLGAYNHQAIVAHS
-407 IWSLQTQKH
+407 IWSVQTQKH
-416 FKTLIHNIGGVVIT
+416 FKTLSHKIGGVVIT
-430 SLWLAREHN
+430 SLWLAEEHN

-460 LMFKT
+460 FVNKT

>member
-1 MRYFV
+1 MRYFLV
-6 LAFLL
+6 VFLF
-11 LFTGCVNKNFTLK
+11 LFVGCMKKDFTLK
-24 DLSLSQNASNYLANS
+24 DLSLPQEASSYLASSQNASH
-39 QNGSNN
+39 NN
-45 SNSGDNIDPQALR
+45 QSIDPQALR
-58 ESLKE
+58 ENLKE
-63 SYLKAWYSPWQD
+63 SYLKAWYSPWLD
-75 MEVKRNKKEVF
+75 AKIKSNKKEVF
-86 WILKEMNRSTGYG
+86 WILKEMNKSTGYG
-99 EDLKPNAKAFNDALI
+99 EDLKPNAKAFNDELI
-114 KSMDIVHYPSAKIK
+114 KSMDIEHYPSAKIK

-144 PYYRSQ
+144 PYYLSQ

-170 ITHFNTDK
+170 ITHFNLDK

-204 IKFLTQLKNYVMPIR
+204 IELLTKLKSYVMPIR

-226 EYGNFYTQ
+226 DYGDFYTN

-239 LFPIIP
+239 LFALIP
-245 KDQNPPKREKQGE
+245 QSQSASQNP
-258 QKKQKKQEKES
+258 QKKE
-269 LKVYG
+269 LKAYG
-274 FLKDSQGYATLQSVI
+274 FLRDAKGYAALQSVI
-289 LNEKDFFVFPKAFNG
+289 LDEKDFFVFPKAFNS
-304 ENMAYFINTMLGQKY
+304 ENMAYFIDTMLGQKY
-319 GWGGTLGN
+319 GWGGLLGN

-376 NATPFGTLLY
+376 NATPFGTLIY

-392 LYLGERDHQAIVAHS
+392 LYLGERNHQAIVAHS
-407 IWSLQTQKH
+407 IWSVQTQKH
-416 FKTLIHNIGGVVIT
+416 FKTLSHKIGGVVIT
-430 SLWLAREHN
+430 SLWLAEEHN

-460 LMFKT
+460 FVNKT

>member
-1 MRYFV
+1 MRYFLV
-6 LAFLL
+6 VFLF
-11 LFTGCVNKNFTLK
+11 LFVGCTKKDFTLK
-24 DLSLSQNASNYLANS
+24 DLSLPQEASSYLASS
-39 QNGSNN
+39 QNGSHNN
-45 SNSGDNIDPQALR
+45 QSIDPQALR
-58 ESLKE
+58 ENLKE
-63 SYLKAWYSPWQD
+63 SYLKAWYSPWLD
-75 MEVKRNKKEVF
+75 AKIKSNKKEVF
-86 WILKEMNRSTGYG
+86 WILKEMNKSTGYG
-99 EDLKPNAKAFNDALI
+99 EDLKPNAKAFNDELV
-114 KSMDIVHYPSAKIK
+114 KSMDIEHYPSAKIK

-144 PYYRSQ
+144 PFYLSP

-199 MRDKD
+199 MHDKD
-204 IKFLTQLKNYVMPIR
+204 IELLTHLKDYVMPIK

-226 EYGNFYTQ
+226 DYGDFYTS

-239 LFPIIP
+239 LFALIP
-245 KDQNPPKREKQGE
+245 QSQKTPQKPPK
-258 QKKQKKQEKES
+258 KE
-269 LKVYG
+269 LKAYG
-274 FLKDSQGYATLQSVI
+274 FLRDAKGYAALQSVI
-289 LNEKDFFVFPKAFNG
+289 LEEKDFFVFPKAFNS
-304 ENMAYFINTMLGQKY
+304 ENMAYFIDTMLGQKY
-319 GWGGTLGN
+319 GWGGLLGN

-376 NATPFGTLLY
+376 NATPFGTLIY

-392 LYLGERDHQAIVAHS
+392 LYLGAYNHQAIVAHS
-407 IWSLQTQKH
+407 IWSVQTQKH
-416 FKTLIHNIGGVVIT
+416 FKTLSHKIGGVVIT
-430 SLWLAREHN
+430 SLWLAEEHN
-439 GAFSKKKLLIDRVLG
+439 GALSKKKLLIDRVLG

-460 LMFKT
+460 FVNKT

>member
-1 MRYFV
+1 MRYFLV
-6 LAFLL
+6 VFLF
-11 LFTGCVNKNFTLK
+11 LFVGCMKKDFTLK
-24 DLSLSQNASNYLANS
+24 DLSLPQEASSYLASS
-39 QNGSNN
+39 QNGSHNN
-45 SNSGDNIDPQALR
+45 QSIDPQALR
-58 ESLKE
+58 ENLKE
-63 SYLKAWYSPWQD
+63 SYLKAWYSPWLD
-75 MEVKRNKKEVF
+75 AKVKSNKKEVF
-86 WILKEMNRSTGYG
+86 WILKEMNKSTGYG
-99 EDLKPNAKAFNDALI
+99 EDLKPNAKAFNDELI
-114 KSMDIVHYPSAKIK
+114 KSMDIEHYPSAKIK

-144 PYYRSQ
+144 PYYLSQ

-170 ITHFNTDK
+170 ITHFNLDK

-204 IKFLTQLKNYVMPIR
+204 IELLTKLKNYVMPIK

-226 EYGNFYTQ
+226 DYGDFYTN

-239 LFPIIP
+239 LFALIP
-245 KDQNPPKREKQGE
+245 QSQNASQNP
-258 QKKQKKQEKES
+258 QKKE
-269 LKVYG
+269 LKAYG
-274 FLKDSQGYATLQSVI
+274 FLRDAKGHAALQSVI
-289 LNEKDFFVFPKAFNG
+289 LDEKDFFVFPKAFNS
-304 ENMAYFINTMLGQKY
+304 ENMAYFIDTMLGQKY
-319 GWGGTLGN
+319 GWGGLLGN

-376 NATPFGTLLY
+376 NATPFGTLIY

-392 LYLGERDHQAIVAHS
+392 LYLGERNHQAIVAHS
-407 IWSLQTQKH
+407 IWSVQTQKH
-416 FKTLIHNIGGVVIT
+416 FKTLSHKIGGVVIT
-430 SLWLAREHN
+430 SLWLAEEHN

-460 LMFKT
+460 FIHKT

>member
-1 MRYFV
+1 MRYFLV
-6 LAFLL
+6 VFLF
-11 LFTGCVNKNFTLK
+11 LFVGCMKKDFTLK
-24 DLSLSQNASNYLANS
+24 DLSLPQEASSYLASS
-39 QNGSNN
+39 QNGSHNN
-45 SNSGDNIDPQALR
+45 QSIDPQALR
-58 ESLKE
+58 ENLKE
-63 SYLKAWYSPWQD
+63 SYLKAWYSPWLD
-75 MEVKRNKKEVF
+75 AKVKSNKKEVF
-86 WILKEMNRSTGYG
+86 WILKEMNKSTGYG
-99 EDLKPNAKAFNDALI
+99 EDLKPNAKAFNDELI
-114 KSMDIVHYPSAKIK
+114 KSMDIERYPSAKIK

-144 PYYRSQ
+144 PFYLSP

-170 ITHFNTDK
+170 VTHFNIDK

-199 MRDKD
+199 MHDKD
-204 IKFLTQLKNYVMPIR
+204 IELLTKLKNYVMPIK

-226 EYGNFYTQ
+226 EYGDFYTD

-239 LFPIIP
+239 LFALIP
-245 KDQNPPKREKQGE
+245 QSQNASQNP
-258 QKKQKKQEKES
+258 QKKE
-269 LKVYG
+269 LKAYG
-274 FLKDSQGYATLQSVI
+274 FLRDAKGYADLQSVI
-289 LNEKDFFVFPKAFNG
+289 LDEKDFFVFPKAFNS
-304 ENMAYFINTMLGQKY
+304 ENMAYFIDTMLGQKY
-319 GWGGTLGN
+319 GWGGLLGN

-349 YAQSRYANNYVDLS
+349 YAQSRYANNYMDLS

-376 NATPFGTLLY
+376 NATPFGTLIY

-392 LYLGERDHQAIVAHS
+392 LYLGAYNHQAIVAHS
-407 IWSLQTQKH
+407 IWSVQTQKH
-416 FKTLIHNIGGVVIT
+416 FKTLSHKIGGVVIT
-430 SLWLAREHN
+430 SLWLAEEHN

-460 LMFKT
+460 FVNKT

>member
-1 MRYFV
+1 MRYFLV
-6 LAFLL
+6 VFLF
-11 LFTGCVNKNFTLK
+11 LFVGCMKKDFTLK
-24 DLSLSQNASNYLANS
+24 DLSLPQEASSYLASS
-39 QNGSNN
+39 QNGSHNN
-45 SNSGDNIDPQALR
+45 QSIDPQALR
-58 ESLKE
+58 ENLKE
-63 SYLKAWYSPWQD
+63 SYLKAWYSPWLD
-75 MEVKRNKKEVF
+75 AKIKSNKKEVF
-86 WILKEMNRSTGYG
+86 WILKEMNKSTGYG
-99 EDLKPNAKAFNDALI
+99 EDLKPNAKAFNDELI
-114 KSMDIVHYPSAKIK
+114 KSMDIEHYPSTKIK

-144 PYYRSQ
+144 PYYLSP

-185 SFVYGWIKVSDLAY
+185 SFVYGWIRVSDLAY

-204 IKFLTQLKNYVMPIR
+204 IELLTHLKDYVMPIK

-226 EYGNFYTQ
+226 DYGGFYTN

-239 LFPIIP
+239 LFALIP
-245 KDQNPPKREKQGE
+245 QSQNASQNP
-258 QKKQKKQEKES
+258 QKKE
-269 LKVYG
+269 LKAYG
-274 FLKDSQGYATLQSVI
+274 FLRDAKGYAALQSVI
-289 LNEKDFFVFPKAFNG
+289 LDEKDFFVFPKAFNS
-304 ENMAYFINTMLGQKY
+304 ENMAYFIDTMLGQKY
-319 GWGGTLGN
+319 GWGGLLGN

-376 NATPFGTLLY
+376 NATPFGTLIY

-392 LYLGERDHQAIVAHS
+392 LYLGAYNHQAIVAHS
-407 IWSLQTQKH
+407 IWSVQTQKH
-416 FKTLIHNIGGVVIT
+416 FKTLSHKIGGVVIT
-430 SLWLAREHN
+430 SLWLAEEHN

-460 LMFKT
+460 FVNKT

>member
-1 MRYFV
+1 MFLFV
-6 LAFLL
+6 
-11 LFTGCVNKNFTLK
+11 GCTKKDFTLK
-24 DLSLSQNASNYLANS
+24 DLSLPQEASSYLASS

-45 SNSGDNIDPQALR
+45 NQSIDPQALR
-58 ESLKE
+58 ENLKE
-63 SYLKAWYSPWQD
+63 SYLKAWYSPWLD
-75 MEVKRNKKEVF
+75 MKVKSNKKEVF
-86 WILKEMNRSTGYG
+86 WILKEMNKSTGYG
-99 EDLKPNAKAFNDALI
+99 EDLKPNAKAFNDELI
-114 KSMDIVHYPSAKIK
+114 KSMDIEHYPSAKIR
-128 AVVVRDSD
+128 AIVARDSD

-144 PYYRSQ
+144 PFYLSP

-199 MRDKD
+199 MHDKD
-204 IKFLTQLKNYVMPIR
+204 IELLTHLKDYVMPIK

-226 EYGNFYTQ
+226 DYGDFYTS

-239 LFPIIP
+239 LFALIP
-245 KDQNPPKREKQGE
+245 QSQTTPQKPPK
-258 QKKQKKQEKES
+258 KE
-269 LKVYG
+269 LKAYG
-274 FLKDSQGYATLQSVI
+274 FLRDSKGYATLQSVI
-289 LNEKDFFVFPKAFNG
+289 LEEKDFFVFPKAFNS
-304 ENMAYFINTMLGQKY
+304 ENMAYFIDTMLGQKY
-319 GWGGTLGN
+319 GWGGLLGN

-363 SMKAKEKEDYILK
+363 PMKAKEKEDYILK
-376 NATPFGTLLY
+376 NATPFGTLIY

-392 LYLGERDHQAIVAHS
+392 LYLGTYNHQAIVAHS
-407 IWSLQTQKH
+407 IWSVQTQKH
-416 FKTLIHNIGGVVIT
+416 FKTLSHKIGGVVIT
-430 SLWLAREHN
+430 SLWLAEEHN

-460 LMFKT
+460 FVNKT

>member
-1 MRYFV
+1 M
-6 LAFLL
+6 
-11 LFTGCVNKNFTLK
+11 KKDFTLK
-24 DLSLSQNASNYLANS
+24 DLSLPQEASSYLASS
-39 QNGSNN
+39 QNGSN
-45 SNSGDNIDPQALR
+45 NIDPQALR
-58 ESLKE
+58 EKLKK
-63 SYLKAWYSPWQD
+63 SYLKAWYSPWLD
-75 MEVKRNKKEVF
+75 MKVKSNKKEVF
-86 WILKEMNRSTGYG
+86 WILKEMNKSTGYG
-99 EDLKPNAKAFNDALI
+99 EDLKPNAKAFNDELI
-114 KSMDIVHYPSAKIK
+114 KSMDIERYPSAKIR
-128 AVVVRDSD
+128 AVVARDSD

-144 PYYRSQ
+144 PYYLSQ

-185 SFVYGWIKVSDLAY
+185 SFVYGWIKTNDLAY

-204 IKFLTQLKNYVMPIR
+204 IELLTNLKDYVMPIK

-226 EYGNFYTQ
+226 DYGDFYTS

-239 LFPIIP
+239 LFALIP
-245 KDQNPPKREKQGE
+245 QSQKTSQKS
-258 QKKQKKQEKES
+258 QKKG
-269 LKVYG
+269 LKAYG
-274 FLKDSQGYATLQSVI
+274 FLRDAKGYATLQSVI
-289 LNEKDFFVFPKAFNG
+289 LEEKDFFVFPKAFTS
-304 ENMAYFINTMLGQKY
+304 ENMAYFIDTMLGQKY
-319 GWGGTLGN
+319 GWGGLLGN

-363 SMKAKEKEDYILK
+363 PMKAKEKENYILK
-376 NATPFGTLLY
+376 NATPFGTLIY

-392 LYLGERDHQAIVAHS
+392 LYLGAYNHQAIVAHS
-407 IWSLQTQKH
+407 IWSVQTQKH
-416 FKTLIHNIGGVVIT
+416 FKTLSHKIGGVVIT
-430 SLWLAREHN
+430 SLWLAEEHN

-460 LMFKT
+460 FVNKT

>member
-1 MRYFV
+1 MRYFLV
-6 LAFLL
+6 VFLF
-11 LFTGCVNKNFTLK
+11 LFVGCMKKDLTLK
-24 DLSLSQNASNYLANS
+24 DLSLPQEASSYLASS

-45 SNSGDNIDPQALR
+45 NQSIDPQALR
-58 ESLKE
+58 ENLKE
-63 SYLKAWYSPWQD
+63 SYLKAWYSPWLD
-75 MEVKRNKKEVF
+75 MKVKSNKKEVF
-86 WILKEMNRSTGYG
+86 WILKEMDKSTGYG
-99 EDLKPNAKAFNDALI
+99 EDLKPNAKAFNDKLI
-114 KSMDIVHYPSAKIK
+114 KSMDIERYPSAKIK

-144 PYYRSQ
+144 PYYLSP

-170 ITHFNTDK
+170 ITHFNLDK

-204 IKFLTQLKNYVMPIR
+204 IELLTKIKNYVMPIR

-226 EYGNFYTQ
+226 DYGDFYTN

-239 LFPIIP
+239 LFALIP
-245 KDQNPPKREKQGE
+245 QSQNASQKP
-258 QKKQKKQEKES
+258 QKKE
-269 LKVYG
+269 LKAYG
-274 FLKDSQGYATLQSVI
+274 FLRDAKGYAALQSVI
-289 LNEKDFFVFPKAFNG
+289 LDEKDFFVFPKAFNS
-304 ENMAYFINTMLGQKY
+304 ENMAYFIDTMLGQKY
-319 GWGGTLGN
+319 GWGGLLGN

-376 NATPFGTLLY
+376 NATPFGTLIY

-392 LYLGERDHQAIVAHS
+392 LYLGAHNHQAIVAHS
-407 IWSLQTQKH
+407 IWSVQTQKH
-416 FKTLIHNIGGVVIT
+416 FKTLSHKIGGVVIT
-430 SLWLAREHN
+430 SLWLAEEHN

-460 LMFKT
+460 FVHKT

>member
-1 MRYFV
+1 MRYFLV
-6 LAFLL
+6 VFLF
-11 LFTGCVNKNFTLK
+11 LFVGCMKKDLTLK
-24 DLSLSQNASNYLANS
+24 DLSLPQEASSYLASS

-45 SNSGDNIDPQALR
+45 NQSIDPQALR
-58 ESLKE
+58 ENLKE
-63 SYLKAWYSPWQD
+63 SYLKAWYYPWLD
-75 MEVKRNKKEVF
+75 MKVKSNKKEVF
-86 WILKEMNRSTGYG
+86 WILKEMDKSTGYG
-99 EDLKPNAKAFNDALI
+99 EDLKPNAKAFNDELI
-114 KSMDIVHYPSAKIK
+114 KSMDIEHYPSAKIK

-144 PYYRSQ
+144 PYYLSQ

-170 ITHFNTDK
+170 ITHFNLDK

-199 MRDKD
+199 MHDKD
-204 IKFLTQLKNYVMPIR
+204 IELLTKLKNYVMPIK

-226 EYGNFYTQ
+226 DYGDFYTD

-239 LFPIIP
+239 LFALIP
-245 KDQNPPKREKQGE
+245 QSQNTPQKP
-258 QKKQKKQEKES
+258 QKKE
-269 LKVYG
+269 LKAYG
-274 FLKDSQGYATLQSVI
+274 FLRDAKGYATLQSII
-289 LNEKDFFVFPKAFNG
+289 LKEKDFFVFPKAFNS
-304 ENMAYFINTMLGQKY
+304 ENMAYFIDTMLGQKY
-319 GWGGTLGN
+319 GWGGLLGN

-376 NATPFGTLLY
+376 NATPFGTLIY

-392 LYLGERDHQAIVAHS
+392 LYLGAYNHQAIVAHS
-407 IWSLQTQKH
+407 IWSVQTQKH
-416 FKTLIHNIGGVVIT
+416 FKTLSHKIGGVVIT
-430 SLWLAREHN
+430 SLWLAEEHN

-460 LMFKT
+460 FVNKT

>member
-1 MRYFV
+1 MRYFLV
-6 LAFLL
+6 VFLF
-11 LFTGCVNKNFTLK
+11 LFVGCTKKDFTLK
-24 DLSLSQNASNYLANS
+24 DLSLPQEASSYLANS
-39 QNGSNN
+39 QNGSHNN
-45 SNSGDNIDPQALR
+45 QSIDPQALR
-58 ESLKE
+58 ENLKE
-63 SYLKAWYSPWQD
+63 SYLKAWYSPWLD
-75 MEVKRNKKEVF
+75 AKVKSNKKEVF
-86 WILKEMNRSTGYG
+86 WILKEMNKSTGYG
-99 EDLKPNAKAFNDALI
+99 EDLKPNAKAFNDELI
-114 KSMDIVHYPSAKIK
+114 KSMDIEHYPSAKIK

-144 PYYRSQ
+144 PYYLSP

-170 ITHFNTDK
+170 VTHFNTDK

-199 MRDKD
+199 MHDKD
-204 IKFLTQLKNYVMPIR
+204 IELLTHLKDYVMPIK

-226 EYGNFYTQ
+226 DYGGFYTN

-239 LFPIIP
+239 LFALIP
-245 KDQNPPKREKQGE
+245 QSQNTSQKP
-258 QKKQKKQEKES
+258 QKKE
-269 LKVYG
+269 LKAYG
-274 FLKDSQGYATLQSVI
+274 FLRDAKGYADLQSVI
-289 LNEKDFFVFPKAFNG
+289 LDEKDFFVFPKAFNS
-304 ENMAYFINTMLGQKY
+304 ENMAYFIDTMLGQKY
-319 GWGGTLGN
+319 GWGGLLGN

-363 SMKAKEKEDYILK
+363 SMKAKEKEDYIIK
-376 NATPFGTLLY
+376 NATPFGTLIY

-392 LYLGERDHQAIVAHS
+392 LYLGAYNHQAIVAHS
-407 IWSLQTQKH
+407 IWSVQTQKH
-416 FKTLIHNIGGVVIT
+416 FKTLSHKIGGVVIT
-430 SLWLAREHN
+430 SLWLAEEHN

-460 LMFKT
+460 FVNKT

>member
-1 MRYFV
+1 MRYFLV
-6 LAFLL
+6 VFLF
-11 LFTGCVNKNFTLK
+11 LFVGCMKKDFTLK
-24 DLSLSQNASNYLANS
+24 DLSLPQEASSYLASS

-45 SNSGDNIDPQALR
+45 NQSIDPQALR
-58 ESLKE
+58 ENLKE
-63 SYLKAWYSPWQD
+63 SYLKAWYSPWLD
-75 MEVKRNKKEVF
+75 AKIKSNKKEVF
-86 WILKEMNRSTGYG
+86 WILKEMNKSTGYG
-99 EDLKPNAKAFNDALI
+99 EDLKPNAKAFNDELI
-114 KSMDIVHYPSAKIK
+114 KSMDIEHYPSAKIK

-144 PYYRSQ
+144 PYYLSP

-170 ITHFNTDK
+170 ITHFNLDK

-204 IKFLTQLKNYVMPIR
+204 IELLTHLKNYVMPIK

-226 EYGNFYTQ
+226 NYGDFYTN

-239 LFPIIP
+239 LFVLIP
-245 KDQNPPKREKQGE
+245 QSQNTPQKP
-258 QKKQKKQEKES
+258 QKKE
-269 LKVYG
+269 LKAYG
-274 FLKDSQGYATLQSVI
+274 FLRDAKGYADLQSVI
-289 LNEKDFFVFPKAFNG
+289 LDEKDFFVFPKAFNS
-304 ENMAYFINTMLGQKY
+304 ENMAYFIDTMLGQKY
-319 GWGGTLGN
+319 GWGGLLGN

-376 NATPFGTLLY
+376 NATPFGTLIY

-392 LYLGERDHQAIVAHS
+392 LYLGAYNHQAIVAHS
-407 IWSLQTQKH
+407 IWSVQTQKH
-416 FKTLIHNIGGVVIT
+416 FKTLSHKIGGVVIT
-430 SLWLAREHN
+430 SLWLAEEHN

-460 LMFKT
+460 FVHKT

>member
-1 MRYFV
+1 MHYFLV
-6 LAFLL
+6 VFLF
-11 LFTGCVNKNFTLK
+11 LFVGCMKKDFTLK
-24 DLSLSQNASNYLANS
+24 DLSLPQEASSYLASS
-39 QNGSNN
+39 QNGSHNN
-45 SNSGDNIDPQALR
+45 QSIDPQALR
-58 ESLKE
+58 ENLKE
-63 SYLKAWYSPWQD
+63 SYLKAWYSPWLD
-75 MEVKRNKKEVF
+75 AKVKSNKKEVF
-86 WILKEMNRSTGYG
+86 WILKEMNKSTGYG
-99 EDLKPNAKAFNDALI
+99 EDLKPNAKAFNDELI
-114 KSMDIVHYPSAKIK
+114 KSMDIAHYPSAKIK

-144 PYYRSQ
+144 PYYLSQ

-170 ITHFNTDK
+170 ITHFNLDK

-204 IKFLTQLKNYVMPIR
+204 IELLTKLKNYVMPIK

-226 EYGNFYTQ
+226 DYGYFYTD

-239 LFPIIP
+239 LFALIP
-245 KDQNPPKREKQGE
+245 QSQNASQNP
-258 QKKQKKQEKES
+258 QKKE
-269 LKVYG
+269 LKAYG
-274 FLKDSQGYATLQSVI
+274 FLRDAKGYATLQSVI
-289 LNEKDFFVFPKAFNG
+289 LNEKDFFVFPKAFTS
-304 ENMAYFINTMLGQKY
+304 ENMAYFIDTMLGQKY
-319 GWGGTLGN
+319 GWGGLLGN

-363 SMKAKEKEDYILK
+363 SMKAKEKEDYIIK
-376 NATPFGTLLY
+376 NATPFGTLIY

-392 LYLGERDHQAIVAHS
+392 LYLGAYNHQAIVAHS
-407 IWSLQTQKH
+407 IWSVQTQKH
-416 FKTLIHNIGGVVIT
+416 FKTLSHKIGGVVIT
-430 SLWLAREHN
+430 SLWLAEEHN

-460 LMFKT
+460 FVHKT

>member
-1 MRYFV
+1 MRYFLIV
-6 LAFLL
+6 FLF
-11 LFTGCVNKNFTLK
+11 LFAGCMKKDFTLK
-24 DLSLSQNASNYLANS
+24 DLSLPQEASSYLANS
-39 QNGSNN
+39 QNGSHNN
-45 SNSGDNIDPQALR
+45 QSIDPQALR
-58 ESLKE
+58 ENLKE
-63 SYLKAWYSPWQD
+63 SYLKAWYSPWLD
-75 MEVKRNKKEVF
+75 AKVKSNKKEVF
-86 WILKEMNRSTGYG
+86 WILKEMNKSTGYG
-99 EDLKPNAKAFNDALI
+99 EDLKPNAKAFNDELI
-114 KSMDIVHYPSAKIK
+114 KSMDIEHYPSAKIR
-128 AVVVRDSD
+128 AVVARDSD

-144 PYYRSQ
+144 PFYLSP

-170 ITHFNTDK
+170 VTHFNTDK

-199 MRDKD
+199 MHDKD
-204 IKFLTQLKNYVMPIR
+204 IELLTHLKDYVMPIK

-226 EYGNFYTQ
+226 DYGGFYTN

-239 LFPIIP
+239 LFALIP
-245 KDQNPPKREKQGE
+245 QSQNASQKP
-258 QKKQKKQEKES
+258 QKKE
-269 LKVYG
+269 LKAYG
-274 FLKDSQGYATLQSVI
+274 FLRDAKGYADLQSVI
-289 LNEKDFFVFPKAFNG
+289 LDEKDFFVFPKAFNS
-304 ENMAYFINTMLGQKY
+304 ENMAYFIDTMLGQKY
-319 GWGGTLGN
+319 GWGGLLGN

-376 NATPFGTLLY
+376 NATPFGTLIY

-392 LYLGERDHQAIVAHS
+392 LYLGAYNHQAIVAHS
-407 IWSLQTQKH
+407 IWSVQTQKH
-416 FKTLIHNIGGVVIT
+416 FKTLSHKIGGVVIT
-430 SLWLAREHN
+430 SLWLAEEHN

-460 LMFKT
+460 FVNKT

>member
-1 MRYFV
+1 M
-6 LAFLL
+6 
-11 LFTGCVNKNFTLK
+11 KKDFTLK
-24 DLSLSQNASNYLANS
+24 DLSLPQEASSYLASS
-39 QNGSNN
+39 QNGSHNN
-45 SNSGDNIDPQALR
+45 QSIDPQALR
-58 ESLKE
+58 ENLKE
-63 SYLKAWYSPWQD
+63 SYLKAWYSPWLD
-75 MEVKRNKKEVF
+75 AKVKSNKKEVF
-86 WILKEMNRSTGYG
+86 WILKEMNKSTGYG
-99 EDLKPNAKAFNDALI
+99 EDLKPNAKAFNDELI
-114 KSMDIVHYPSAKIK
+114 KSMDIERYPSAKIK
-128 AVVVRDSD
+128 AVVARDSD

-144 PYYRSQ
+144 PYYLSP

-199 MRDKD
+199 MHDKD
-204 IKFLTQLKNYVMPIR
+204 IELLTKIKNYVMPIR

-226 EYGNFYTQ
+226 DYGDFYTQ

-239 LFPIIP
+239 LFALIP
-245 KDQNPPKREKQGE
+245 KSQNASQNPPK
-258 QKKQKKQEKES
+258 KE
-269 LKVYG
+269 LKAYG
-274 FLKDSQGYATLQSVI
+274 FLRDSKGYATLQSVI
-289 LNEKDFFVFPKAFNG
+289 LNEKDFFVFPKAFTS
-304 ENMAYFINTMLGQKY
+304 ENMAYFIDTMLGQKY
-319 GWGGTLGN
+319 GWGGLLGN

-363 SMKAKEKEDYILK
+363 SMKAKEKEDYIIK
-376 NATPFGTLLY
+376 NATPFGTLIY

-392 LYLGERDHQAIVAHS
+392 LYLGAYNHQAIVAHS
-407 IWSLQTQKH
+407 IWSVQTQKH
-416 FKTLIHNIGGVVIT
+416 FKTLSHKIGGVVIT
-430 SLWLAREHN
+430 SLWLAEEHN

-460 LMFKT
+460 FVHKT

>member
-1 MRYFV
+1 M
-6 LAFLL
+6 
-11 LFTGCVNKNFTLK
+11 KKDFTLK
-24 DLSLSQNASNYLANS
+24 DLSLPQEASSYLASS
-39 QNGSNN
+39 QNGSHNN
-45 SNSGDNIDPQALR
+45 QSIDPQALK
-58 ESLKE
+58 EILKE
-63 SYLKAWYSPWQD
+63 GYLKAWYSPWLD
-75 MEVKRNKKEVF
+75 AKVKSNKKEVF
-86 WILKEMNRSTGYG
+86 WILKEMNKSTGYG
-99 EDLKPNAKAFNDALI
+99 EDLKPNAKAFNDELI
-114 KSMDIVHYPSAKIK
+114 KSMDIERYPSAKIK

-144 PYYRSQ
+144 PYYLSQ

-199 MRDKD
+199 MHDKD
-204 IKFLTQLKNYVMPIR
+204 IELLTKLKNYVMPIK

-226 EYGNFYTQ
+226 DYGDFYTD

-239 LFPIIP
+239 LFALIP
-245 KDQNPPKREKQGE
+245 QSQNASQNP
-258 QKKQKKQEKES
+258 QKKE
-269 LKVYG
+269 LKAYG
-274 FLKDSQGYATLQSVI
+274 FLKDAKGYAALQSVI
-289 LNEKDFFVFPKAFNG
+289 LNEKDFFVFPKAFTS
-304 ENMAYFINTMLGQKY
+304 ENMAYFVDTMLGQKY
-319 GWGGTLGN
+319 GWGGLLGN

-376 NATPFGTLLY
+376 NATPFGTLIY

-392 LYLGERDHQAIVAHS
+392 LYLGAYNHQPIVAHS
-407 IWSLQTQKH
+407 IWSVQTQKH
-416 FKTLIHNIGGVVIT
+416 FKTLSHKIGGVVIT
-430 SLWLAREHN
+430 SLWLAEEHN

-460 LMFKT
+460 FVHKT